1 MPAPL
6 TIRALQEQAQASFL
20 TYGPAGEGAVELVEG
35 FGQYHAEYAAIRRG
49 VGLLDLPMRAL
60 LRLTGKD
67 TSAFL
72 HRLLTQDIRAMQPG
86 DARRAFLLTTK
97 GRILADLW
105 VLTTR
110 DALYLETDRPTL
122 PTLRAE
128 LDRYLFTDDVKI
140 EDLSDS
146 YRLLALHGPSGPAL
160 LTAAGAGD
168 FTHLAPGRHA
178 HAQLA
183 DACCSVHRCDLTGSA
198 GLHLWVPSSHAD
210 AIYSQLAHAV
220 GGLTPELGADSAT
233 GYRGQ
238 LDRAIKGRGVGWLAF
253 NTARIEAGQPLW
265 RIDFGPDSLPAET
278 GILTQ
283 AVSFTKGCYPG
294 QEVVCRMKDL
304 GHPARVLVS
313 LRGEDD
319 RLPIAGSEVAA
330 GDDTTRQAVGA
341 VTSSAV
347 SPLAAGVALAFS
359 VVKWGRHQPGQ
370 TLWAPAE
377 GAWAPMKVAD
387 TLHIPALQP

>member
-1 MPAPL
+1 MSTPV

-20 TYGPAGEGAVELVEG
+20 TYGPPGAGAVELVEG
-35 FGQYHAEYAAIRRG
+35 FGQYQAEYAALRRG

-67 TSAFL
+67 SPAFL
-72 HRLLTQDIRAMQPG
+72 HRLLTQDVRAMQSG
-86 DARRAFLLTTK
+86 EAKRAFLLTVK
-97 GRILADLW
+97 GRIVADLW
-105 VLTTR
+105 VMVTR
-110 DALYLETDRPTL
+110 DGIYLETDRPTL

-160 LTAAGAGD
+160 LAAAGAGD
-168 FTHLAPGRHA
+168 FTQLAPGRHA
-178 HAQLA
+178 HAQLG
-183 DACCSVHRCDLTGSA
+183 DACCSVHRWDLAGSP
-198 GLHLWVPSSHAD
+198 GLHLWMPATHAD
-210 AIYSQLAHAV
+210 AIYAQLAHAV

-233 GYRGQ
+233 GDRGH
-238 LDRAIKGRGVGWLAF
+238 LDRAIKGRGIGWLAF

-265 RIDFGPDSLPAET
+265 RVDFGPDSLPAET
-278 GILTQ
+278 GLLTQ

-294 QEVVCRMKDL
+294 QEIVCRMKDL

-313 LRGEDD
+313 IRGEDD
-319 RLPIAGSEVAA
+319 RLPIAGSELAA
-330 GDDTTRQAVGA
+330 GEDTTRQAVGA

-347 SPLAAGVALAFS
+347 SPLAGGLAVAFA

-377 GAWAPMKVAD
+377 GAWVPMKVSEA
-387 TLHIPALQP
+387 LHIPALKP